1 MLRLYSQ
8 IDIHTRAFELT
19 LNPSL
24 EKKREGLRNCENF
37 IKLESLFSF
46 KEKGPGDESHYRST
60 PN

>member
-24 EKKREGLRNCENF
+24 EKREGLWN
-37 IKLESLFSF
+37 
-46 KEKGPGDESHYRST
+46 
-60 PN
+60 

>member
-1 MLRLYSQ
+1 MLRLYNQ

-24 EKKREGLRNCENF
+24 EKREGLWNCGNF
-37 IKLESLFSF
+37 IKLESLFSS
-46 KEKGPGDESHYRST
+46 KEKRSGDEFHYRST